1 MGNSHRRGTSKMG
14 QSLVYMSFWTK
25 EKRGDIRC
33 ENLQVVEEENTHSR
47 QIFASGGLWGDLA
60 SRPLLGAFLYIIFN
74 SD

>member
-1 MGNSHRRGTSKMG
+1 
-14 QSLVYMSFWTK
+14 MSFWTK

-47 QIFASGGLWGDLA
+47 QIFTSGGLWGDLA